1 MVKKGN
7 TSIKVSEKSTHILV
21 IRLSA
26 MGDVAMT
33 VPVLS
38 GLVNQYPNVKIT
50 VLTRSFFA
58 PLFQDIPNVSIYAAE
73 VKGKHKGVAG
83 LYRLFKELKGIHIDA
98 VADLHN
104 VLRSSILKTFF
115 RLTNIPFVQLDKGR
129 AEKKALTSLTQK
141 IFKPL
146 KSTHQRYADVFSTLG
161 FPLNLELVA
170 PILKRSMSPST
181 HNIVGL
187 KTEKWIGIAPFAAFE
202 GKMYPLTEM
211 YKVVKAL
218 NESTNYKILLFG
230 GGKKEE
236 EQLVIWDTEFT
247 NCLNMA
253 GKFIF
258 EEELAVISHLDLM
271 LAMDSGNA
279 HLAAIYGIPTITIW
293 GVTHPYAG
301 FCPFGQDIDNSLL
314 ADRDQY
320 PLIPTSVYGNKYPRG
335 YDNVMDTI
343 TPEVVIAKINS
354 VLNKK

>member
-1 MVKKGN
+1 MAKKGN
-7 TSIKVSEKSTHILV
+7 IAIKSKDSTHILV

-38 GLVNQYPNVKIT
+38 GLVSQYPNVQIT

-58 PLFQDIPNVSIYAAE
+58 PLFQGIPNVTVYAAD
-73 VKGKHKGVAG
+73 VKGRHKGVVG
-83 LYRLFKELKGIHIDA
+83 LFSLYRELKGLGLDA

-104 VLRSSILKTFF
+104 VLRSSILKAFF
-115 RLTNIPFVQLDKGR
+115 RLTNIPFVQVDKGR
-129 AEKKALTSLTQK
+129 AEKKALTSVSEK

-146 KSTHQRYADVFSTLG
+146 KSTHQRYADVFALLG
-161 FPLNLELVA
+161 FPVNLELVTPA
-170 PILKRSMSPST
+170 PKREMSATIQKVTGP
-181 HNIVGL
+181 

-202 GKMYPLTEM
+202 GKMYPLPQM
-211 YKVVKAL
+211 QKVVKAL

-236 EQLVIWDTEFT
+236 EQLETWAIEFS
-247 NCLNMA
+247 NCVNMA
-253 GKFIF
+253 GKISF
-258 EEELAVISHLDLM
+258 EEELTVISHLNLM

-279 HLAAIYGIPTITIW
+279 HLAAIFAIPTITIW

-301 FCPFGQDIDNSLL
+301 FYPFYQDSDNALL

-320 PLIPTSVYGNKYPRG
+320 PLIPTSVYGNKFPKG

-343 TPEVVIAKINS
+343 TPEAIIAKVNS
-354 VLNKK
+354 VLNKE